1 MCSKGLA
8 KRLLPF
14 FATFAIGLFIASFFV
29 SVGAPGFRFH
39 GRGWERH
46 QMFERLQIENEQL
59 KNENL
64 RLKNE
69 NNHSRFE
76 RSIDLQTGEEVDS
89 LMPLEAPHP
98 QPLPGRPLAP
108 RVRR

>member
-1 MCSKGLA
+1 MMCSKGLV
-8 KRLLPF
+8 KRILPF
-14 FATFAIGLFIASFFV
+14 FATFAVGLFIASFFV

-59 KNENL
+59 RNENL
-64 RLKNE
+64 RLKNDSS
-69 NNHSRFE
+69 HSRFE

-89 LMPLEAPHP
+89 LMPIDAPHP
-98 QPLPGRPLAP
+98 PRRPAAPGI
-108 RVRR
+108 RR